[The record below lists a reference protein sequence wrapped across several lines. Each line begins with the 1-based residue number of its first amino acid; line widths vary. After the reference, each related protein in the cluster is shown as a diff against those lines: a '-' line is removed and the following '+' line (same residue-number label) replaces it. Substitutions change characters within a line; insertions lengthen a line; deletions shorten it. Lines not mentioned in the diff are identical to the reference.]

1 MSRDVPA
8 TGAAKRGAR
17 AQAQRDRILDAAQR
31 CFAERGFHGASM
43 AMIAEAAQMSPGLI
57 YRYFAGKS
65 ELIHGI
71 VSRQVELL
79 ADDFEEMESG
89 ARDPVDTI
97 VDNYCAC
104 MADADDAGAAPHD
117 ALLDATLILE
127 IVAESSRDPVI
138 AEALNLLD
146 QRIDVG
152 LGSWLARPD
161 AAGGQGTPAALLPAR
176 KLILRALLDGLKMR
190 QVRDPDLDPALLRE
204 ALQDALP
211 RLREA

>member
-71 VSRQVELL
+71 VSRQIELMAEDL
-79 ADDFEEMESG
+79 EMFKTSSRNAAG
-89 ARDPVDTI
+89 II
-97 VDNYCAC
+97 VDRFRK
-104 MADADDAGAAPHD
+104 DAAVGDGAAAHTRLMEP
-117 ALLDATLILE
+117 ALILE